1 MNTELQNFLCFSLGL
16 CSPFYSQISTRLKDH
31 KSVCAEI
38 SQAGGIYIQCIQTGE
53 SRSVGT
59 GYGGGRWETGP
70 VHH

>member
-38 SQAGGIYIQCIQTGE
+38 SQAGGICTAYTDWGE
-53 SRSVGT
+53 SFRGD
-59 GYGGGRWETGP
+59 GIWWG
-70 VHH
+70 